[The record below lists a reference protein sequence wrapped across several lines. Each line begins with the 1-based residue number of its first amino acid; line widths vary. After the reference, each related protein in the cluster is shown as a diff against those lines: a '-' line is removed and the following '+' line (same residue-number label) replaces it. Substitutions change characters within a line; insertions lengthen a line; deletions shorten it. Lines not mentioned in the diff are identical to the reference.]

1 MSGQQPSSTLGALQE
16 HFKQQQHQQQPV
28 HRAAAQR
35 EIQEAHKRQ
44 HVYPTGPTINSTSF
58 THSPGP
64 SQVTE
69 DLNTIPIP
77 DWRYYSRPIASNGA
91 IQLSQHSFQPQS
103 APHPSYGVSPHN
115 APLPQPPSYPP
126 PQAVHHAGYNQHNG
140 YPLDQSARYA
150 RLYVPTGAG
159 GSDVSTQQSPRVIL
173 PRPPPIG
180 QGQLDSSASSWNV
193 QNTPDVQRNTE
204 YQHDMPR
211 SNDNQLGS
219 GIGQA
224 PQSQQPLYTSLQFTP
239 GTPGHHRQHIAIG
252 NTPAESQVIT
262 NRDVDSRPVL
272 PSAPEA
278 FDNVDKVNAA
288 TVSENDTTLP
298 DPGTDALLERQ
309 VALRDGSGSE
319 NDSHR
324 KPQRHNSRRSRGRRG
339 GGLSRGGK
347 RGPRPAA
354 EPTGDVKM
362 RINTAVNAYTE
373 GRFEEAI
380 DWVKDAIRINAEI
393 HRAWTLLA
401 ACLEETGELKESFL
415 ARVFA
420 CHLQPKVVEDWIS
433 CAELG
438 LELQSQLPDEAEEIL
453 DQVSVCYSMALRA
466 DAHNRPARHTRA
478 AILMEKG
485 QIRTAARDYMYL
497 LDRCEYDIHA
507 IRPYAEIS
515 IALAS
520 TGTRD
525 LDKPNRA
532 VSYYRRA
539 ISHFQKNGMDEDF
552 AFEWQDVNMFVGLLL
567 QAGKPKE
574 ALYELKCLARW
585 LLGRADEDFWDDWQD
600 DDREWDVGDARRKHV
615 EDYQE
620 GNFSPSSY
628 GSGLQVELRAKLV
641 VCRLKLGDLD
651 EAEVHLRH
659 IEPDTSHGQDLL
671 SDDPFI
677 FADVAMALY
686 ASDLRSSALRFFE
699 PLLQIPDVLGPP
711 TLLAAGRCYLEMGK
725 KRQAEEC
732 FTSAIDME
740 EENSEASIDARY
752 ELAKMYEGAREDREA
767 YILVNEAIKLQ
778 QAYDEALDGYDE
790 DSDREYQFGP
800 KPAKKLPGRAPRAPR
815 PIRPK
820 PSKSNTVRREPR
832 RPRPK
837 YFAEIEELEREGRQK
852 ANNLSGMWEIVRAAR
867 SASQEAGQ
875 AASGPSDS
883 FMAAA
888 KELIDDFRSYKAFYS
903 WEKYLANLG
912 INEGE
917 TELKISRN
925 PMLLE
930 MKERLSH
937 NLDPHESV
945 QASSWRAAVS
955 YRGVPFGEW
964 LELFLE
970 YAISLAHLDRF
981 QEAYKICESARD
993 AEVFAKSKED
1003 MFLVH
1008 TTWAACALR
1017 ARDEET
1023 CVAAARY
1030 IMRDRQFETD
1040 PFRIFSALCR
1050 LCPSPAS
1057 WYASGPVQ
1065 KYMMRQIKLMDHALR
1080 SGEGEAME
1088 EDEPNTGGVVKTY
1101 PSKELDVTLLVLYGH
1116 ILFVSNSFTYALNYF
1131 LRAYSIDPTNQMIL
1145 LSIGQCYIHYA
1156 LKRQSEN
1163 RQYLL
1168 VQGFVFL
1175 HRYYDL
1181 KVASEDPI
1189 ERQEA
1194 HYNMA
1199 RSYHAVGIPHFAA
1212 DFYQRTLR
1220 DGKELNIDGDDD
1232 LSHEAAYNLQQICY
1246 ASGDMEAVKKLGEK
1260 YLTV

>member
-1 MSGQQPSSTLGALQE
+1 MSGQQPSSTLGALQD
-16 HFKQQQHQQQPV
+16 HFKQQQQQQQSH

-35 EIQEAHKRQ
+35 EIQDANQR
-44 HVYPTGPTINSTSF
+44 HVYPPGPTTTSSTSF
-58 THSPGP
+58 ANPYGA

-69 DLNTIPIP
+69 DLNAVAIP
-77 DWRYYSRPIASNGA
+77 DWRYYSRPMASNGA
-91 IQLSQHSFQPQS
+91 VQFSQHPFSPHSAHHHNVLPTIAPSPQPWS
-103 APHPSYGVSPHN
+103 YPHPQTVR
-115 APLPQPPSYPP
+115 
-126 PQAVHHAGYNQHNG
+126 HAGYHQHG
-140 YPLDQSARYA
+140 GHRLDQSVRHARSH
-150 RLYVPTGAG
+150 VPTGPGAL
-159 GSDVSTQQSPRVIL
+159 DVSGQQSQRAIL
-173 PRPPPIG
+173 PRPPPTG
-180 QGQLDSSASSWNV
+180 QERLNSSASSWNV
-193 QNTPDVQRNTE
+193 KNATGVERSTE
-204 YQHDMPR
+204 YRHEMPR
-211 SNDNQLGS
+211 SNESRRGN

-224 PQSQQPLYTSLQFTP
+224 QQSQQPLHTSFRLMP
-239 GTPGHHRQHIAIG
+239 GATEHQNQPNPIG
-252 NTPAESQVIT
+252 NTPTASPDIVNEDT
-262 NRDVDSRPVL
+262 NSRSVL
-272 PSAPEA
+272 SSAPEA
-278 FDNVDKVNAA
+278 FDDFNKVNGA
-288 TVSENDTTLP
+288 TVSGNDTTLL
-298 DPGTDALLERQ
+298 DGGTDALLERQ
-309 VALRDGSGSE
+309 AALRDDSGSE
-319 NDSHR
+319 DDSHR
-324 KPQRHNSRRSRGRRG
+324 KPQRRSRRSRGRRG
-339 GGLSRGGK
+339 GGLSRAGK

-393 HRAWTLLA
+393 HRAWALLA

-420 CHLQPKVVEDWIS
+420 CHLQPKVAEDWTA
-433 CAELG
+433 CGELG
-438 LELQSQLPDEAEEIL
+438 LELQSRLPDEAEEIL
-453 DQVSVCYSMALRA
+453 EQVLVCYSMALRA
-466 DAHNRPARHTRA
+466 DAQNRPARHTRA

-507 IRPYAEIS
+507 IRPYAEICM
-515 IALAS
+515 ALAS

-525 LDKPNRA
+525 LDKLARA

-539 ISHFQKNGMDEDF
+539 ISHFQKNGMDDDF
-552 AFEWQDVNMFVGLLL
+552 AFEWQDLSAFVGLLL
-567 QAGKPKE
+567 QAEKPKD
-574 ALYELKCLARW
+574 ALYELKSLARW
-585 LLGRADEDFWDDWQD
+585 LLGRRVEDFWDDWQD
-600 DDREWDVGDARRKHV
+600 DDREWDVGGVRRRDV
-615 EDYQE
+615 QDYQE
-620 GNFSPSSY
+620 GSFPPSSY
-628 GSGLQVELRAKLV
+628 GSGLQVELRAKFV

-651 EAEVHLRH
+651 EAQVHLRH
-659 IEPDTSHGQDLL
+659 IEPESSHGQDLL
-671 SDDPFI
+671 SDDPNI
-677 FADVAMALY
+677 LADVAMALY
-686 ASDLRSSALRFFE
+686 ASDLRPSALRFFE
-699 PLLQIPDVLGPP
+699 PLLHIPDILGPP
-711 TLLAAGRCYLEMGK
+711 TLLAAGRCYLETGN

-732 FTSAIDME
+732 FTSAIDIE
-740 EENSEASIDARY
+740 EGNSEASIDARY
-752 ELAKMYEGAREDREA
+752 ELAKMYEDAREDREA

-778 QAYDEALDGYDE
+778 QAYDEAADGYDE
-790 DSDREYQFGP
+790 DSDHEYQFRSSVRTV
-800 KPAKKLPGRAPRAPR
+800 KKLPGRPPRAPR

-820 PSKSNTVRREPR
+820 PSKSTIVRREPR

-852 ANNLSGMWEIVRAAR
+852 ANNLSGAWETVRAAR
-867 SASQEAGQ
+867 ISGQEADH
-875 AASGPSDS
+875 ASNGPSDL

-912 INEGE
+912 IDEGE

-937 NLDPHESV
+937 NLDPHESI

-970 YAISLAHLDRF
+970 YAIALAHLDRF

-1168 VQGFVFL
+1168 IQGFVFL
-1175 HRYYDL
+1175 HRYYNM

-1220 DGKELNIDGDDD
+1220 DGRDLDMDEDDD
-1232 LSHEAAYNLQQICY
+1232 LSREAAYNLQQICY
-1246 ASGDMEAVKKLGEK
+1246 ASGDMEAVKKLGET